1 LDGTVS
7 EFYESVLKCSWTKR
21 VKNYCCRLA

>member
-1 LDGTVS
+1 MELS

-21 VKNYCCRLA
+21 VKNYCCRQQ